1 MKKWLHEVEIIV
13 DRIIPYLVI
22 LLIFLIAIEIFFYS
36 YAEPYIIYIEIAD
49 QFIIFVFVL
58 DLIFKFNRVRKIK
71 IFLKK
76 YWLDI
81 LAVFPFFL
89 LFRAVE
95 ELALLF
101 RFEKELAEGQKIVH
115 SGLEVQKII
124 NEEVILKELKS
135 LEGGQKVISE
145 IGESTKF
152 ARTEFI
158 VRFLRPLQRIPRL
171 FKIYPVYEKP
181 IKKEVNIIER
191 GINAVEKNL
200 GIKKRR

>member
-145 IGESTKF
+145 I
-152 ARTEFI
+152 
-158 VRFLRPLQRIPRL
+158 
-171 FKIYPVYEKP
+171 
-181 IKKEVNIIER
+181 
-191 GINAVEKNL
+191 
-200 GIKKRR
+200 KRYR

>member
-115 SGLEVQKII
+115 SGLEVQK
-124 NEEVILKELKS
+124 
-135 LEGGQKVISE
+135 VISE

>member
-1 MKKWLHEVEIIV
+1 M
-13 DRIIPYLVI
+13 
-22 LLIFLIAIEIFFYS
+22 
-36 YAEPYIIYIEIAD
+36 
-49 QFIIFVFVL
+49 FVL